1 MMQSG
6 SSFRLVIQRGP
17 TPGKSFEIVKD
28 VVTIGRDVSNDIVIN
43 DAEMSRHHARLT
55 RQGDTYT
62 VEDLG
67 STNGTFVNSV
77 RVVGGRALASKD
89 IVGMGETVT
98 LVYEAVVSESA
109 ATVMAPPVGKVTEDT
124 WKTQFDA
131 SPAPQASAAAMP
143 SVPRPQFQSSSPA
156 PAAELTYAGVEP
168 PPARSGSG
176 RGIAIGCGCLTL
188 CLCASAAAAVLY
200 YVDANN
206 LYCQVAPFLFG
217 CP

>member
-6 SSFRLVIQRGP
+6 SSFRLVMQRGP
-17 TPGKSFEIVKD
+17 TPGKSFEMVKD
-28 VVTIGRDVSNDIVIN
+28 VVTIGRDVSSDIVIN

-77 RVVGGRALASKD
+77 RVVGGQALASKD

-109 ATVMAPPVGKVTEDT
+109 ATVMAPAVGKVTEDT

-156 PAAELTYAGVEP
+156 PAAQPTYAGLEP
-168 PPARSGSG
+168 PPARSGS
-176 RGIAIGCGCLTL
+176 RQGIAIGCGCLTL
-188 CLCASAAAAVLY
+188 CLCVSAAAAVLY

>member
-6 SSFRLVIQRGP
+6 SSFRLVMQRGP
-17 TPGKSFEIVKD
+17 TPGKSFELVKD
-28 VVTIGRDVSNDIVIN
+28 VVTLGRDVSSDIVIN
-43 DAEMSRHHARLT
+43 DSEVSRHHARFT
-55 RQGDTYT
+55 RQGDTYHL
-62 VEDLG
+62 EDLG

-77 RVVGGRALASKD
+77 RVAGGRALVSKD

-109 ATVMAPPVGKVTEDT
+109 ATVMAPSAGKVTEDT

-131 SPAPQASAAAMP
+131 SPAPQVSAAAMP
-143 SVPRPQFQSSSPA
+143 SVPRPQFQSPSPA
-156 PAAELTYAGVEP
+156 PSPESTYAGVEP
-168 PPARSGSG
+168 APARSGSR

-188 CLCASAAAAVLY
+188 CLCVSAAAAVVY
-200 YVDANN
+200 YIDANN

-217 CP
+217 CS

>member
-6 SSFRLVIQRGP
+6 SSFRLVMQRGP
-17 TPGKSFEIVKD
+17 TPGKSFEMVKG
-28 VVTIGRDVSNDIVIN
+28 VVTIGRDVSSDIVIN

-77 RVVGGRALASKD
+77 RVVGGRALAPKD
-89 IVGMGETVT
+89 VVGMGETVT
-98 LVYEAVVSESA
+98 LVYEMVVSESA
-109 ATVMAPPVGKVTEDT
+109 ATVMAPPVGKATEDT

-131 SPAPQASAAAMP
+131 SPALQDSAAAMS
-143 SVPRPQFQSSSPA
+143 SVPKPQFQSSSPT
-156 PAAELTYAGVEP
+156 PAVESTYAGVEP
-168 PPARSGSG
+168 PSARSGSR
-176 RGIAIGCGCLTL
+176 RGIAIGCGCLAL
-188 CLCASAAAAVLY
+188 CLCVSTAAVALY
-200 YVDANN
+200 YIDVNN
-206 LYCQVAPFLFG
+206 LYCQVAPFVFG

>member
-6 SSFRLVIQRGP
+6 SSFRLVMQRGP
-17 TPGKSFEIVKD
+17 TPGKSFEMVKD
-28 VVTIGRDVSNDIVIN
+28 VVTIGRDVSSDIVIN

-55 RQGDTYT
+55 RQGDTYA

-77 RVVGGRALASKD
+77 RVVGGQALASKD
-89 IVGMGETVT
+89 IMGMGETVT

-109 ATVMAPPVGKVTEDT
+109 ATVMAPAVGKVTEDT

-131 SPAPQASAAAMP
+131 SPAPQASAAAIP

-156 PAAELTYAGVEP
+156 PAAEPTYAGVEP
-168 PPARSGSG
+168 SPARSGN
-176 RGIAIGCGCLTL
+176 RKGIAIGCGCLTL
-188 CLCASAAAAVLY
+188 CLCVSAAAAVLY

-206 LYCQVAPFLFG
+206 LYCQVAPFVFG